1 MLLLNFPSE
10 LFLLISSHLPP
21 KSLNSLALTCRGLH
35 RVVQTELDALI
46 TPRFGRQL
54 LLKAADGNPLLVAKL
69 LAPPFL
75 IPPSEGYDRTDE
87 SLQHDRDEEAEESN
101 DTPLHVAAL
110 VGNHETASLLLSA
123 GADPT
128 ATCGQDAHQP
138 IHFAAMKAQ
147 LPIIMLLLDHG
158 APIDAPSK
166 CRGHNV
172 NGSPLGLAVV
182 ERQVEV
188 ARLLLDNGANAA
200 AVVPMFVSGCEHNIN
215 PNWTP
220 LVALNALVAL
230 LGMPEAKYAKEKEIA
245 EMLRDTLLNPRPQ
258 C

>member
-1 MLLLNFPSE
+1 MLSLNFPPE
-10 LFLLISSHLPP
+10 LILLVSSHLSP
-21 KSLNSLALTCRGLH
+21 KSLNSLTLTCRGLH
-35 RVVQTELDALI
+35 RIVQPELDALI
-46 TPRFGRQL
+46 IPKFGRKL

-75 IPPSEGYDRTDE
+75 IPPSEGYDDLTDK
-87 SLQHDRDEEAEESN
+87 SPQRDRGEEAEESN

-138 IHFAAMKAQ
+138 LHFAAMKAQ
-147 LPIIMLLLDHG
+147 LPIIMLLLDYG

-166 CRGHNV
+166 CRGHNA
-172 NGSPLGLAVV
+172 NGSPLGLAVAQ
-182 ERQVEV
+182 RQVEV
-188 ARLLLDNGANAA
+188 ARLLLDKGANAA

-220 LVALNALVAL
+220 LAALNALVAL
-230 LGMPEAKYAKEKEIA
+230 LGIPEDKYAKEREIA
-245 EMLRDTLLNPRPQ
+245 EMLRDALWSGLP
-258 C
+258 